1 VSSSNVRPRALV
13 RLVAGLAAA
22 LLLAACS
29 SSDDGPDAGAPDT
42 SASAAPAATASGT
55 TDDERPEGP
64 AADLSEVIDGPGA
77 PFIGESSALD
87 PGGFS
92 VPGYEQIELVAA
104 GTASD
109 YVEVGERSPDGRWEL
124 APDTEAPYRTRV
136 LVRRPA
142 DPADESGTVVVEW
155 LNVSG
160 GIDANPDW
168 TSLSEEIVRQGHVWV
183 GVSAQRI
190 GVEGGPVLVRA
201 PVAGNLAGEGLK
213 GILPERYGSLDH
225 PGDGYAFDITTQ
237 VARAVRAGAVSEGD
251 APDVVLAAGESQSAI
266 ALTTYI
272 NGVQPLTQAFD
283 GFFVHS
289 RAFASLPLVAPGEA
303 ADLAGSMATP
313 EPVVLR
319 DDLDVPVL
327 VLQAEGDVVG
337 VLRSVDA
344 RQPDSPTLRLWEVAG
359 ASHADAF
366 LLGPVADELDCGA
379 PINRAPFHLVAKAAL
394 RSLDAWARTGDAPPE
409 APRIEVEGIDGDG
422 EPAIVRDADGIALGG
437 IRLPVVDVPS
447 EVLSGAPPPS
457 PDLICL
463 LMGSTQPLPDGR
475 ALELHGDADAYL
487 EAYETAADAV
497 IEAGFVLADDREVL
511 LAEAR
516 PDQVR

>member
-1 VSSSNVRPRALV
+1 MSSPTAPRRSSGRLALALV
-13 RLVAGLAAA
+13 AS

-29 SSDDGPDAGAPDT
+29 SSDEGGDASGGDP
-42 SASAAPAATASGT
+42 SPSAAATSTPSGAS
-55 TDDERPEGP
+55 DDERPAGP
-64 AADLSEVIDGPGA
+64 AADLSEAIDGPGA
-77 PFIGESSALD
+77 PFVGESSALE

-92 VPGYEQIELVAA
+92 VPGYEQVEVVAA
-104 GTASD
+104 GTATD
-109 YVEVGERSPDGRWEL
+109 YAPVGELGGDGRWEL

-168 TSLSEEIVRQGHVWV
+168 ASLADEIVRQGHVWV

-201 PVAGNLAGEGLK
+201 PVAGELAGEGLK
-213 GILPERYGSLDH
+213 AISPERYGSLEH
-225 PGDGYAFDITTQ
+225 PGDGYSFDIYTQ
-237 VARAVRAGAVSEGD
+237 VARAIRAGAVTEGD

-266 ALTTYI
+266 ALTTYA
-272 NGVQPLTQAFD
+272 NGVQPLTEAFD

-313 EPVVLR
+313 EPVLLR

-379 PINRAPFHLVAKAAL
+379 PINRAPFHLVAKAGL
-394 RSLDAWARTGDAPPE
+394 RSLDAWVRTGTAPPE

-463 LMGSTQPLPDGR
+463 LMGSTQPLPAGR
-475 ALELHGDADAYL
+475 AVELHGDAAGYE
-487 EAYETAADAV
+487 EAFEAATDAV
-497 IEAGFVLADDREVL
+497 IEAGFVLADDRDAL

-516 PDQVR
+516 PDQVG